1 MANEYVI
8 RNGLIVTDI
17 TVGSGLSKVVMVD
30 SSGKF
35 YTREDLNTR
44 YVTPINSGSTLTM
57 ITEELISGVRAV
69 AISQSGNIRIA
80 MASVSGRMPA
90 VGIVVDNV
98 TSGQQVAVYTEGS
111 FQLASGLGDYSGFIG
126 SQLTVG
132 RSGQIISLS
141 GNFGGLASGDLI
153 QAIAVA
159 QNSGRFLIGLGQPL
173 QVGLVLSGNIGS
185 GQIGASHLASGVLGA
200 VTLSS
205 GQVVSGVIAS
215 GQIGQF
221 HLSSGAVNSGH
232 IGNNAV
238 VSGSIASG
246 QIASQ
251 HIASGGVL
259 SGNIASGQIGQLHL
273 ASGAVTSGAIAS
285 GSIGS
290 FHIASGAV
298 TSGEIGNAAV
308 VSGSIASGQ
317 IGSVHIASGGVLS
330 GNIASGQIGTFH
342 LASGV
347 LVGGS
352 LGSGSVTSGFIGN
365 GAVVSGSIASG
376 QIGSF
381 HIASGG
387 ILSGNIAS
395 GQIGRFHLA
404 SGAVNSGHIGND
416 AVNSGSIG
424 SGQIGQTHLAPNTI
438 NNISGNL
445 SVRSGTTTTQTLVLN
460 STIFSGLASTS
471 GYVVYSGA
479 LSIGAAAY
487 FYYAAKNVL
496 NSGHRAGTIIST
508 WDPAASGGLG
518 TAEFNEVST
527 FDLGGTT
534 AGLSFATSVLSGN
547 LQLTANVAAGTYNI
561 KIGGTFI

>member
-141 GNFGGLASGDLI
+141 GNFGGLASGGLI

-200 VTLSS
+200 ATLSS

-232 IGNNAV
+232 I
-238 VSGSIASG
+238 ASD
-246 QIASQ
+246 
-251 HIASGGVL
+251 
-259 SGNIASGQIGQLHL
+259 
-273 ASGAVTSGAIAS
+273 AVTSGAIAS

-424 SGQIGQTHLAPNTI
+424 SGQIGQIHLAPNTI

-518 TAEFNEVST
+518 TAEFNEIST